1 MLPICVATMIKLG
14 IREAAV
20 DAALRPFA
28 DEVLALLIELLAA
41 YKESG
46 DAELLATL
54 DDHRRELAAASDPE
68 AIPTLAGSCLETAR
82 AAVARAR
89 ERQAQQHAELAQFVA
104 LVRDTVTV
112 LGGQGDDPSK
122 EIAQA
127 ADRFSDLLKIS
138 DVSQLKLRLTQEV
151 LHLRTLAE
159 ERQRQWREAT
169 DSFMSRVA
177 TLERQLAGVRE
188 EASLDPLTKVGN
200 RRHFEAALSEQL
212 RLSKRQF
219 VVALFD
225 LDDFKQINDTGGHQ
239 TGDRVLQE
247 VARGLKTST
256 RPDDVVARIGGDEFA
271 VLASGLTL
279 RQAESR
285 LRAILTQMT
294 TAMSA
299 TSSIPRITLSC
310 GAAECS
316 AGDTMQSLMARADQA
331 LYDAKRKG
339 KNRVSVRLFHSS
351 AICSAA
357 SFWRRACSPHR
368 GELVEADLQV
378 RLAP

>member
-1 MLPICVATMIKLG
+1 M
-14 IREAAV
+14 
-20 DAALRPFA
+20 
-28 DEVLALLIELLAA
+28 
-41 YKESG
+41 
-46 DAELLATL
+46 
-54 DDHRRELAAASDPE
+54 
-68 AIPTLAGSCLETAR
+68 
-82 AAVARAR
+82 
-89 ERQAQQHAELAQFVA
+89 
-104 LVRDTVTV
+104 
-112 LGGQGDDPSK
+112 
-122 EIAQA
+122 
-127 ADRFSDLLKIS
+127 
-138 DVSQLKLRLTQEV
+138 
-151 LHLRTLAE
+151 
-159 ERQRQWREAT
+159 
-169 DSFMSRVA
+169 A

-285 LRAILTQMT
+285 LRHPDADDDRDERDLEHP
-294 TAMSA
+294 AHH
-299 TSSIPRITLSC
+299 
-310 GAAECS
+310 AELRRSGCS

-339 KNRVSVRLFHSS
+339 KNRVSVKALPFIR
-351 AICSAA
+351 
-357 SFWRRACSPHR
+357 
-368 GELVEADLQV
+368 DLLS
-378 RLAP
+378 R

>member
-1 MLPICVATMIKLG
+1 MIKLG
-14 IREAAV
+14 LRDAAV

-41 YKESG
+41 LKESG

-54 DDHRRELAAASDPE
+54 DDHRRELAAAVDPE
-68 AIPTLAGSCLETAR
+68 AIPALAGSCLETAR
-82 AAVARAR
+82 TAVARAR
-89 ERQAQQHAELAQFVA
+89 ERQAQQHAELARFVA

-112 LGGQGDDPSK
+112 LGGQGEDPST
-122 EIAQA
+122 EITSA
-127 ADRFSDLLKIS
+127 ADRFSDLLQIS
-138 DVSQLKLRLTQEV
+138 DFGQLKARLAQEV
-151 LHLRTLAE
+151 VHLRTLAE
-159 ERQRQWREAT
+159 DRQKQWRQAT
-169 DSFMSRVA
+169 DSFMARVA
-177 TLERQLAGVRE
+177 SLERQLAGVRE

-200 RRHFEAALSEQL
+200 RRHFETALSEQL
-212 RLSKRQF
+212 RMAKRQF
-219 VVALFD
+219 VVAIFD

-239 TGDRVLQE
+239 MGDRVLQE

-279 RQAESR
+279 RQAENR
-285 LRAILTQMT
+285 LRTMITQMT

-299 TSSIPRITLSC
+299 TPQLPRVSLSC

-316 AGDTMQSLMARADQA
+316 AGDTMQSLMSRADQA

-339 KNRVSVRLFHSS
+339 KNRVAVKALPFIR
-351 AICSAA
+351 
-357 SFWRRACSPHR
+357 
-368 GELVEADLQV
+368 DLLS
-378 RLAP
+378 R

>member
-1 MLPICVATMIKLG
+1 MIKLD
-14 IREAAV
+14 IREAVV

-41 YKESG
+41 YRESG

-54 DDHRRELAAASDPE
+54 DDHRRELAAVSDPE

-82 AAVARAR
+82 TAVARAR
-89 ERQAQQHAELAQFVA
+89 ERQAQQRAELAQFVA

-112 LGGQGDDPSK
+112 LGGQGDDPST
-122 EIAQA
+122 EITQA

-159 ERQRQWREAT
+159 ARQRQWREAT

-239 TGDRVLQE
+239 AGDRVLQE

-256 RPDDVVARIGGDEFA
+256 RPDDVVARLGGDEFA

-285 LRAILTQMT
+285 LRTILTQT
-294 TAMSA
+294 TAMSG
-299 TSSIPRITLSC
+299 TSNFPRITLSC

-339 KNRVSVRLFHSS
+339 KNRVSVKALPFIR
-351 AICSAA
+351 
-357 SFWRRACSPHR
+357 
-368 GELVEADLQV
+368 DLLS
-378 RLAP
+378 R

>member
-159 ERQRQWREAT
+159 ERQRQWREPPT
-169 DSFMSRVA
+169 
-177 TLERQLAGVRE
+177 
-188 EASLDPLTKVGN
+188 ASCHGWRRSSVSSPASAR
-200 RRHFEAALSEQL
+200 RRH
-212 RLSKRQF
+212 
-219 VVALFD
+219 
-225 LDDFKQINDTGGHQ
+225 
-239 TGDRVLQE
+239 
-247 VARGLKTST
+247 
-256 RPDDVVARIGGDEFA
+256 
-271 VLASGLTL
+271 
-279 RQAESR
+279 
-285 LRAILTQMT
+285 
-294 TAMSA
+294 
-299 TSSIPRITLSC
+299 SIR
-310 GAAECS
+310 
-316 AGDTMQSLMARADQA
+316 
-331 LYDAKRKG
+331 
-339 KNRVSVRLFHSS
+339 
-351 AICSAA
+351 
-357 SFWRRACSPHR
+357 
-368 GELVEADLQV
+368 
-378 RLAP
+378 

>member
-1 MLPICVATMIKLG
+1 MIKLG

-159 ERQRQWREAT
+159 
-169 DSFMSRVA
+169 D
-177 TLERQLAGVRE
+177 
-188 EASLDPLTKVGN
+188 
-200 RRHFEAALSEQL
+200 
-212 RLSKRQF
+212 LSKRQF

-225 LDDFKQINDTGGHQ
+225 LDDFKQINDIGGHQ

-279 RQAESR
+279 REAESR

-299 TSSIPRITLSC
+299 TSNVPRITLSC

-339 KNRVSVRLFHSS
+339 KNRVSVKALPFIR
-351 AICSAA
+351 
-357 SFWRRACSPHR
+357 
-368 GELVEADLQV
+368 DLLSRS
-378 RLAP
+378 RLALRLQST

>member
-1 MLPICVATMIKLG
+1 M
-14 IREAAV
+14 
-20 DAALRPFA
+20 
-28 DEVLALLIELLAA
+28 LALLIELLAA

-82 AAVARAR
+82 TAVARAR

-159 ERQRQWREAT
+159 ERQRQWRDAT

-239 TGDRVLQE
+239 SGDRVLQE

-299 TSSIPRITLSC
+299 TSNVPRITLSC

-339 KNRVSVRLFHSS
+339 KNRVVGEGSS
-351 AICSAA
+351 IHPRSAQPLA
-357 SFWRRACSPHR
+357 SGAA
-368 GELVEADLQV
+368 LALYVEANS
-378 RLAP
+378 

>member
-1 MLPICVATMIKLG
+1 MIKLG
-14 IREAAV
+14 LREAAV

-54 DDHRRELAAASDPE
+54 DDHRRELAAATDPE

-89 ERQAQQHAELAQFVA
+89 ERQAQQHAELARFVA

-112 LGGQGDDPSK
+112 LGGEGDDPSTAITK
-122 EIAQA
+122 A
-127 ADRFSDLLKIS
+127 ADRFSDLLTIS
-138 DVSQLKLRLTQEV
+138 DVSQLKRRLTQEV
-151 LHLRTLAE
+151 LQLRTLAE

-169 DSFMSRVA
+169 DTFMSRVA

-200 RRHFEAALSEQL
+200 RRHFETALSDQL

-239 TGDRVLQE
+239 AGDRVLQE

-285 LRAILTQMT
+285 LRSILTQMT
-294 TAMSA
+294 SSMTGTASL
-299 TSSIPRITLSC
+299 PRITLSC

-339 KNRVSVRLFHSS
+339 KNRVSVKALPFIR
-351 AICSAA
+351 
-357 SFWRRACSPHR
+357 
-368 GELVEADLQV
+368 DLLS
-378 RLAP
+378 R